1 MKKIKIYYGQ
11 PYPLG
16 ASVREGG
23 INFSMVNSSTEECGI
38 IFYRK
43 GIEQKER
50 IIIDS
55 NHRVG
60 NICCVFVEGITIND
74 YEYNFFI
81 GNKIFVD
88 PYAKKIVGNEKWRSG
103 ELVRPALR
111 GGFDSNGF
119 DWEGTVPLQI
129 PYDESIMYCLNIRSY
144 TKHFS
149 SKVKKKGTFEGLM
162 EKLPYL
168 KELGINAI
176 ELMPAYELPS
186 HER

>member
-88 PYAKKIVGNEKWRSG
+88 PYAKKLLEMKN
-103 ELVRPALR
+103 
-111 GGFDSNGF
+111 GG
-119 DWEGTVPLQI
+119 Q
-129 PYDESIMYCLNIRSY
+129 ESWFVQ
-144 TKHFS
+144 H
-149 SKVKKKGTFEGLM
+149 
-162 EKLPYL
+162 
-168 KELGINAI
+168 
-176 ELMPAYELPS
+176 
-186 HER
+186 